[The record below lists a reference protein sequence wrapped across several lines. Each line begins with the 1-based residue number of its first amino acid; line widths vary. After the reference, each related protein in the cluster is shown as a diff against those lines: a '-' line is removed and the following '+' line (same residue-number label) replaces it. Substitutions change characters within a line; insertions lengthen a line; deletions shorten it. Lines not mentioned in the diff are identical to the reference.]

1 MTIQLKRI
9 TQVNWSVR
17 ETHRKMNDFTCGG
30 KRRDWKEKG
39 KEKDKRT
46 STKYCMV
53 KTRVLGCE
61 CKGKVGRDPERN
73 PLFSTEVFLF
83 FLLTPFLIDKI

>member
-1 MTIQLKRI
+1 MK
-9 TQVNWSVR
+9 
-17 ETHRKMNDFTCGG
+17 DFMCGG

-53 KTRVLGCE
+53 KTRALGCE

-73 PLFSTEVFLF
+73 P
-83 FLLTPFLIDKI
+83 